1 MTIIK
6 KIFVDNE
13 EVALIVDYNKLSD
26 GVTFVSKEEEILQLG
41 GIKWPKNKI
50 IKPHRH
56 NKIKRT
62 IVGTSEVIFLIK
74 GKLLVYFYD
83 KNNNY
88 SSEFV
93 LCKNQAIIL
102 RNGAHGFKVLEACEF
117 IEVKNGPYD
126 EELDKIR
133 IEGIL

>member
-1 MTIIK
+1 MKIIK
-6 KIFVDNE
+6 KIVVDDE
-13 EVALIVDYNKLSD
+13 EVGLIVDYNKLSA
-26 GVTFVSKEEEILQLG
+26 GISFVSKEEEILQLG
-41 GIKWPKNKI
+41 GFKWPKNKI
-50 IKPHRH
+50 IEPHRH

-62 IVGTSEVIFLIK
+62 IEGTNEVIFLIK

-93 LCKNQAIIL
+93 LNKNQAIIL
-102 RNGAHGFKVLEACEF
+102 KSGAHGFKVLEPCEF

-126 EELDKIR
+126 EKLDKIKFKE
-133 IEGIL
+133 IS

>member
-1 MTIIK
+1 MFGNIIC
-6 KIFVDNE
+6 I
-13 EVALIVDYNKLSD
+13 
-26 GVTFVSKEEEILQLG
+26 KE
-41 GIKWPKNKI
+41 KWPKNKI

-62 IVGTSEVIFLIK
+62 IEGTNEVIFLIK

-88 SSEFV
+88 SSELV
-93 LCKNQAIIL
+93 LNKNQAIIL
-102 RNGAHGFKVLEACEF
+102 KSGAHGFKVLEPCEF

-126 EELDKIR
+126 EKLDKIKFKE
-133 IEGIL
+133 IS